1 MKLGKKLMVVAMA
14 VATLSMVGCN
24 MNIGGHNMIE
34 GDVDGATTNYQ
45 NEENAIKREL
55 CRTKLKHCGGIFK
68 ISQTVNNKSEPGDGM
83 FGLAFGLE
91 DNKKELNFFVVGTS
105 IQGGKER
112 GYISYFS
119 NIDEA
124 MLDSTNFGAHKDG
137 EDVTADSVAGAKNAT
152 SAIEY
157 PLQKL
162 PAYGADSFV
171 FSNKSDEFFK
181 KCYDGTTY
189 NIIIAV
195 YPKWDN
201 DNEKYDGSYNI
212 EYYTPDCELELD
224 DKKQAKAKEGKT
236 VKPINSFNLVN
247 VYESCDSIK
256 DVPQGLLA
264 YYLNVYGNQKVTGTW
279 SLPSSNVISAVV
291 IEE

>member
-34 GDVDGATTNYQ
+34 GDVDGATTNYK

-55 CRTKLKHCGGIFK
+55 CRTKIKHCGGIFK
-68 ISQTVNNKSEPGDGM
+68 ISQTVNNKSQPGDGM

-119 NIDEA
+119 KIDEA
-124 MLDSTNFGAHKDG
+124 MLDSTNFGAYKDG
-137 EDVTADSVAGAKNAT
+137 KDVTANSVEAAKNAT
-152 SAIEY
+152 SATEY
-157 PLQKL
+157 PFQKL
-162 PAYGADSFV
+162 PTYGADGFV
-171 FSNKSDEFFK
+171 FSNNDDNFK

-195 YPKWDN
+195 YPKWNN
-201 DNEKYDGSYNI
+201 DKYDGSYQI
-212 EYYTPDCELELD
+212 SYYTPDSELELD
-224 DKKQAKAKEGKT
+224 SNKQVVIKTGKT
-236 VKPINSFNLVN
+236 GTLIKSFNLTN
-247 VYESCDSIK
+247 VYESCDSLNK
-256 DVPQGLLA
+256 VPQGLLA

-279 SLPSSNVISAVV
+279 SLPSSNVIKAVV

>member
-14 VATLSMVGCN
+14 VATFSMVGCN

-119 NIDEA
+119 KIDEA

-137 EDVTADSVAGAKNAT
+137 KDVTANSVDEAKTAT
-152 SAIEY
+152 SATEY
-157 PLQKL
+157 PFKKL
-162 PAYGADSFV
+162 PTYGADSFV
-171 FSNKSDEFFK
+171 FTNNSNENFN

-195 YPKWDN
+195 YPNWD
-201 DNEKYDGSYNI
+201 DNKNKYDGSYNI
-212 EYYTPDCELELD
+212 EYYTPDSELELD
-224 DKKQAKAKEGKT
+224 DNKQVVLKNGNT
-236 VKPINSFNLVN
+236 DNLINSFNLKS
-247 VYESCDSIK
+247 VYSECSNLG

-279 SLPSSNVISAVV
+279 SLPSSNVIKAVV

>member
-137 EDVTADSVAGAKNAT
+137 KDVTADTIDDAKNAT

-157 PLQKL
+157 PYQKL

-171 FSNKSDEFFK
+171 FKNKSDEIFK

-195 YPKWDN
+195 YPKW

-224 DKKQAKAKEGKT
+224 DKKQVKAKEG
-236 VKPINSFNLVN
+236 KPINSFNLEN
-247 VYESCDSIK
+247 VYESCVNIK

>member
-137 EDVTADSVAGAKNAT
+137 KDVTADTIDDAKNAT

-157 PLQKL
+157 PYQKL

-171 FSNKSDEFFK
+171 FKNKSDEIFK

-195 YPKWDN
+195 YPKWEN
-201 DNEKYDGSYNI
+201 GKYDGSYNI
-212 EYYTPDCELELD
+212 EYYTPDSELELD
-224 DKKQAKAKEGKT
+224 DNKQVKAKEGKT
-236 VKPINSFNLVN
+236 DSYIESFNLKN

>member
-137 EDVTADSVAGAKNAT
+137 KDVTATSVAGAKNAT

-157 PLQKL
+157 PYQKL

-171 FSNKSDEFFK
+171 FKNKSDEIFK

-195 YPKWDN
+195 YPKWEN
-201 DNEKYDGSYNI
+201 GKYDGSYNI
-212 EYYTPDCELELD
+212 EYYTPDSELELD
-224 DKKQAKAKEGKT
+224 ENKQVKAKAKEGKT

>member
-137 EDVTADSVAGAKNAT
+137 KDVTATSVAGAKNAT

-157 PLQKL
+157 PYQKL

-171 FSNKSDEFFK
+171 FRNKSDEIFK

-212 EYYTPDCELELD
+212 EYYTPDSELELD
-224 DKKQAKAKEGKT
+224 EKKQVKAKEGKT
-236 VKPINSFNLVN
+236 DSLINSFNLKN

>member
-14 VATLSMVGCN
+14 AATFSMVGCN

-55 CRTKLKHCGGIFK
+55 CRTKIKHCGGIFK

-119 NIDEA
+119 KIDEA

-137 EDVTADSVAGAKNAT
+137 EDVTANSVEDAKNAT
-152 SAIEY
+152 SATEY
-157 PLQKL
+157 QFQKL
-162 PAYGADSFV
+162 PTYGGDSFV
-171 FSNKSDEFFK
+171 FDNNSNEYFK

-195 YPKWDN
+195 YPKWNN
-201 DNEKYDGSYNI
+201 DKYDGSYVI
-212 EYYTPDCELELD
+212 SYYTPNSDLELD
-224 DKKQAKAKEGKT
+224 EHKQVKT
-236 VKPINSFNLVN
+236 KDGNNGSLINSFTLKN
-247 VYESCDSIK
+247 VYESCDSLNK
-256 DVPQGLLA
+256 VPQGLLA

-279 SLPSSNVISAVV
+279 SLPSSNVIEAVV

>member
-14 VATLSMVGCN
+14 VATFSMVGCN

-137 EDVTADSVAGAKNAT
+137 KDVTANSVADAKKAT

-157 PLQKL
+157 PFQKL

-171 FSNKSDEFFK
+171 FSNNSDEIFK

-201 DNEKYDGSYNI
+201 NNYDGSYNI
-212 EYYTPDCELELD
+212 EYYTPDSELKLD
-224 DKKQAKAKEGKT
+224 ENKQVVFKNGNQGKL
-236 VKPINSFNLVN
+236 INSFNLES
-247 VYESCDSIK
+247 VYSECSNLG

-279 SLPSSNVISAVV
+279 SLPSSNVIKAVV

>member
-14 VATLSMVGCN
+14 VATFSMVGCN

-119 NIDEA
+119 KIDEA
-124 MLDSTNFGAHKDG
+124 MLDSTNFGAHNDG
-137 EDVTADSVAGAKNAT
+137 KDVTANSVEAAKKAT
-152 SAIEY
+152 SATEY
-157 PLQKL
+157 PFQKL

-171 FSNKSDEFFK
+171 FGNNSDENFK

-195 YPKWDN
+195 YPKWIN
-201 DNEKYDGSYNI
+201 NKYDGSYEI
-212 EYYTPDCELELD
+212 AYYTPDSELELD
-224 DKKQAKAKEGKT
+224 ENKQVKAKDGKT
-236 VKPINSFNLVN
+236 VSPIKSFNLSG
-247 VYESCDSIK
+247 VYPECEKID

-279 SLPSSNVISAVV
+279 SLPSKNVIKAEV

>member
-137 EDVTADSVAGAKNAT
+137 KDVTADSVDDAKNAT

-195 YPKWDN
+195 YPKWEN
-201 DNEKYDGSYNI
+201 GKYDGSYNI
-212 EYYTPDCELELD
+212 EYYTPDSELELD
-224 DKKQAKAKEGKT
+224 VNKQVKAKEGK
-236 VKPINSFNLVN
+236 KINSFNLKN
-247 VYESCDSIK
+247 VYESCKSIK

>member
-45 NEENAIKREL
+45 NEENAVKREL

-68 ISQTVNNKSEPGDGM
+68 ISQTVNNKSKPGDGM

-119 NIDEA
+119 KIDEA

-137 EDVTADSVAGAKNAT
+137 NDVTVDSVEEAKKAT
-152 SAIEY
+152 SATEY
-157 PLQKL
+157 PFKKL

-171 FSNKSDEFFK
+171 FSKNDVDFN

-195 YPKWDN
+195 YPKWNN
-201 DNEKYDGSYNI
+201 DKYDGSYEI
-212 EYYTPDCELELD
+212 SYYTPDSELELD
-224 DKKQAKAKEGKT
+224 EHKQVKAKDGNKGSL
-236 VKPINSFNLVN
+236 IQSFTLTN
-247 VYESCDSIK
+247 VYESCDTLSK
-256 DVPQGLLA
+256 VPQGLLA

-279 SLPSSNVISAVV
+279 SLPSSNVIKAVV

>member
-137 EDVTADSVAGAKNAT
+137 KDVTATSVAGAKNAT

-157 PLQKL
+157 PYQKL

-171 FSNKSDEFFK
+171 FKNKSDEIFK

-212 EYYTPDCELELD
+212 EYYTPDSELELD
-224 DKKQAKAKEGKT
+224 EKKQVKAKEGKT
-236 VKPINSFNLVN
+236 DSLINSFNLKN

>member
-1 MKLGKKLMVVAMA
+1 MA

-137 EDVTADSVAGAKNAT
+137 KDVTATSVAGAKNAT

-157 PLQKL
+157 PYQKL

-171 FSNKSDEFFK
+171 FRNKSDEIFK

-195 YPKWDN
+195 YPKWEN
-201 DNEKYDGSYNI
+201 GKYDGSYNI
-212 EYYTPDCELELD
+212 EYYTPDSELELD
-224 DKKQAKAKEGKT
+224 ENKQVKAKAKEGKT

>member
-105 IQGGKER
+105 IQGGIER

-119 NIDEA
+119 KIDEA

-137 EDVTADSVAGAKNAT
+137 KDVTANSIVDAKNAT
-152 SAIEY
+152 SATEY
-157 PLQKL
+157 PFQKL
-162 PAYGADSFV
+162 PAYGAASFV
-171 FSNKSDEFFK
+171 FGNNSDENFK

-195 YPKWDN
+195 YPKWNN
-201 DNEKYDGSYNI
+201 DKYDGSYDI
-212 EYYTPDCELELD
+212 SYYTPDSELELD
-224 DKKQAKAKEGKT
+224 EHKQVKVKDGKKGSLIK
-236 VKPINSFNLVN
+236 SFNLTN
-247 VYESCDSIK
+247 VYESCDRL
-256 DVPQGLLA
+256 DEVPQGLLA

-279 SLPSSNVISAVV
+279 SLPSKNVIKAEV

>member
-14 VATLSMVGCN
+14 FATISMVGCN

-105 IQGGKER
+105 IQGGTER

-119 NIDEA
+119 KIDEA

-137 EDVTADSVAGAKNAT
+137 KDVTANSVDEAKNAT
-152 SAIEY
+152 SATEY
-157 PLQKL
+157 PFQKL

-171 FSNKSDEFFK
+171 FSNNSDEIFK

-195 YPKWDN
+195 YPNWVN
-201 DNEKYDGSYNI
+201 NKYDGSYNI
-212 EYYTPDCELELD
+212 AYYTPDSELELD
-224 DKKQAKAKEGKT
+224 EHKQVKAKDGKT
-236 VKPINSFNLVN
+236 VSPIKSFNLEN
-247 VYESCDSIK
+247 VYESCESIN

-279 SLPSSNVISAVV
+279 SLPSSNVIKAVV